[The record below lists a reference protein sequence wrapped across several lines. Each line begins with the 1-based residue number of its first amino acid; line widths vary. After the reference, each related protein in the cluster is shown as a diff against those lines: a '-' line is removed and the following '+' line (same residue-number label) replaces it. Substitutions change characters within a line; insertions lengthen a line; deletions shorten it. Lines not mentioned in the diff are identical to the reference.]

1 MINPKLL
8 KAFLEVGELRSF
20 RAAADRLNR
29 SQSALSM
36 QIRTLEEQLGVSL
49 FDRDTRNVALTP
61 EGEYLLEYVRRAL
74 AELDAGLSR
83 LKSLRTQYRGRVRV
97 ACVPSVAGTRL
108 PSVIARFQADYPSV
122 QVEVL
127 ELLAKPVVEAVR
139 RGAAD
144 VGIGPIS
151 SDVEGLTFQTLFV
164 EPICAV
170 FPDDD
175 SLAQSQALALKDL
188 RGLPIMTVGNNTMQ
202 RDRLDEAQLEA
213 GVRLRITHKVA
224 HAQTLLRMVSAGLG
238 VAIVPWV
245 AMEVPGYQ
253 HLRACPIVSPPM
265 SRDVCILWR
274 SGAVISGA
282 TKRFSDVLTETIPSP
297 SNLGLVRNF

>member
-36 QIRTLEEQLGVSL
+36 QIRTLEEQLGVPL
-49 FDRDTRNVALTP
+49 FHRDTRNVALTP

-74 AELDAGLSR
+74 AELDTGLSR
-83 LKSLRTQYRGRVRV
+83 IRSLRNQYRGRVRV

-127 ELLAKPVVEAVR
+127 ELLAKPVIEAVR
-139 RGAAD
+139 RGTAD
-144 VGIGPIS
+144 LGIGPMRAE
-151 SDVEGLTFQTLFV
+151 VEGLTSQTLFV
-164 EPICAV
+164 EPVCAV
-170 FPDDD
+170 FPNDD
-175 SLAQSQALALKDL
+175 SLTLSQALALKDL
-188 RGLPIMTVGNNTMQ
+188 KGLPIMTVGSGTMQ
-202 RDRLDEAQLEA
+202 RDQLDEAQLAA

-224 HAQTLLRMVSAGLG
+224 HAQTLLQMVSAGLG

-253 HLRACPIVSPPM
+253 QLRACPIVSPPI
-265 SRDVCILWR
+265 SRDVCIILR
-274 SGAVISGA
+274 SGGVVSGA
-282 TKRFSDVLTETIPSP
+282 TKRFSEVLTETITSP
-297 SNLGLVRNF
+297 SDVVCNF